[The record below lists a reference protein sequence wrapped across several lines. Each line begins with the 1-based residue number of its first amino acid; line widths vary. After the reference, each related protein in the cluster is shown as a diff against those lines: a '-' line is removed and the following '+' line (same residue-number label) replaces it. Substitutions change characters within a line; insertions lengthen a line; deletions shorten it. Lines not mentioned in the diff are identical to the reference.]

1 LKQFDTA
8 IIIAGGK
15 STRMGFDKAFMR
27 IGNSYCIELLI
38 RKLKKNF
45 NEIIIVTENSKKHD
59 FMNDAITDF
68 MNVTITSDIIKNAG
82 PLGGLHAGL
91 KASSSMHNYLVAC
104 DMPVI
109 SDELIVHMKDL
120 LFLKP
125 DIIACENNGFI
136 EPFHAVYMKPLIS
149 KIEREVKT
157 GNYSL
162 YNLMLKS
169 NTEIIPF
176 DKLKKICKSL
186 SLFTNLNT
194 RQELNR
200 FIKEV
205 DYTG

>member
-1 LKQFDTA
+1 MKQFDTA

-68 MNVTITSDIIKNAG
+68 MNVTITSDII
-82 PLGGLHAGL
+82 
-91 KASSSMHNYLVAC
+91 
-104 DMPVI
+104 
-109 SDELIVHMKDL
+109 
-120 LFLKP
+120 
-125 DIIACENNGFI
+125 
-136 EPFHAVYMKPLIS
+136 
-149 KIEREVKT
+149 
-157 GNYSL
+157 
-162 YNLMLKS
+162 
-169 NTEIIPF
+169 EIIPF